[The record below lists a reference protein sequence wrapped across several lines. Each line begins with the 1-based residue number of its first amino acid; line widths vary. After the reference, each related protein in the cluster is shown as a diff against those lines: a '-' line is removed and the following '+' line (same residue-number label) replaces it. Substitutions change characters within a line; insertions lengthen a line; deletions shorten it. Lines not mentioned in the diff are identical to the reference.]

1 MLSIESDNQVNSTR
15 LYFYGQQRE
24 SEKRYIVLV
33 VELNYADVIF
43 NNQGPN
49 KWYT

>member
-1 MLSIESDNQVNSTR
+1 MVN
-15 LYFYGQQRE
+15 RE
-24 SEKRYIVLV
+24 REKKNTLFLV